1 MIPHKLSSYNIKEK
15 AKTDAIDLDI
25 AKTMVSPD
33 TDEQKF
39 KVQSFSV
46 ADNPINS
53 RINSTYDVRTDEGF
67 TVITACRCNYYAQH
81 QEPCKHMYLAA
92 KVYKGME
99 ISYRGES
106 YDIDPSQAQTVKNV
120 PELSSSSILPPPLEQ
135 TLPPAILL
143 LLHRQRAEKADQE
156 RIAREKEQE
165 QELMDLEADLKTMI
179 SEIGIAAGSTKKRK
193 CTLEYF
199 RSTVAGVRK
208 TLLEVKGLN
217 AVQAGR
223 RCQK

>member
-1 MIPHKLSSYNIKEK
+1 
-15 AKTDAIDLDI
+15 
-25 AKTMVSPD
+25 
-33 TDEQKF
+33 
-39 KVQSFSV
+39 
-46 ADNPINS
+46 
-53 RINSTYDVRTDEGF
+53 
-67 TVITACRCNYYAQH
+67 
-81 QEPCKHMYLAA
+81 MYLAA